1 MFGVNPLYFVWL
13 APGLTLAL
21 WAQWHTQRAFRQGR
35 AVAPTRRITGAQAAA
50 EVLQFAGIT
59 RVAIEP
65 SEDVLLDHYDPRH
78 KVLRLRPD
86 VYYGQSLAALGR
98 AAHEAGHA
106 LQDATGYPLLG
117 LRNGLVP
124 MASLG
129 SPVFWLLIPVGCML
143 VAVQSLW
150 GELVLLLGIAVFSV
164 TVLCQLINLPI
175 EFDAS
180 TRARHLLVHSGMVT
194 AVEDLVVQR
203 VLHAAAM
210 TYMAATLTAVL
221 MRLYCCIRA
230 GLKGGSRSQ
239 CSPERLPH
247 RKDKTQ

>member
-1 MFGVNPLYFVWL
+1 
-13 APGLTLAL
+13 
-21 WAQWHTQRAFRQGR
+21 
-35 AVAPTRRITGAQAAA
+35 
-50 EVLQFAGIT
+50 
-59 RVAIEP
+59 VAIEP
-65 SEDVLLDHYDPRH
+65 SEGVLTDHYDPRR

-106 LQDATGYPLLG
+106 LQDATGYPLLA

-129 SPVFWLLIPVGCML
+129 SPVFWLLIPVGCIL

-150 GELVLLLGIAVFSV
+150 GELVLLLGIAIFSV
-164 TVLCQLINLPI
+164 TVLCQLINLPT

-180 TRARHLLVHSGMVT
+180 KRARHLLVHSGMVT
-194 AVEDLVVQR
+194 PAEDLVVQR

-210 TYMAATLTAVL
+210 TYVAATLTAVL
-221 MRLYCCIRA
+221 MRPYYCIRV
-230 GLKGGSRSQ
+230 GLLGGSRSQ
-239 CSPERLPH
+239 CSPGRLSH
-247 RKDKTQ
+247 RKDNTK

>member
-1 MFGVNPLYFVWL
+1 MFGFDALYFVWL
-13 APGLTLAL
+13 VPGLMLAL
-21 WAQWHTQRAFRQGR
+21 WAQWSTRRAFCQGQ

-65 SEDVLLDHYDPRH
+65 SEDVPTDHYDPRH
-78 KVLRLRPD
+78 KVLRLRPE

-129 SPVFWLLIPVGCML
+129 SQLPWLLIPAGCML
-143 VAVQSLW
+143 VAVQLLW
-150 GELVLLLGIAVFSV
+150 GELVLLLGIEVFSV
-164 TVLCQLINLPI
+164 TVLCQLVNLPI

-180 TRARHLLVHSGMVT
+180 KRARHLLVHAGMVT
-194 AVEDLVVQR
+194 AAEAPVVQR

-210 TYMAATLTAVL
+210 TYVAATLTAVL
-221 MRLYCCIRA
+221 TWLYCCIRA
-230 GLKGGSRSQ
+230 GLLGGSRSQ
-239 CSPERLPH
+239 CSPGRLSY
-247 RKDKTQ
+247 RKDNTQ